1 MTVKNRQ
8 NYEARVSGQNGEQ
21 ACCCSIKLVVGG
33 YSEMVLHAEGFNQ
46 LGLMGDHAIHV
57 DDNVKEAVRRL
68 PENLYSNRMF
78 ALREHW
84 TCP

>member
-1 MTVKNRQ
+1 
-8 NYEARVSGQNGEQ
+8 
-21 ACCCSIKLVVGG
+21 
-33 YSEMVLHAEGFNQ
+33 MVLHAEGFNQ